1 MLSFPSLRV
10 MRYLIVTDAMTYL
23 TIPIFRRNAS
33 LVTSLI
39 IIILPTQIIWRP
51 IFLRI
56 VWNAILPGLI
66 GSLRNSE
73 YMTPNFS
80 QYSQESITMN
90 GTLVPIAT
98 AILPTILF
106 LPVSTAMST
115 TNQRWMISIR
125 MKLIMNIAVLHV
137 WIATL
142 LGMRTRAFI

>member
-39 IIILPTQIIWRP
+39 IIILPTQIIWRL
-51 IFLRI
+51 IFPRI

-73 YMTPNFS
+73 YMTLNFS
-80 QYSQESITMN
+80 QYSRGNITMN
-90 GTLVPIAT
+90 GTPVPTAT
-98 AILPTILF
+98 AIRLITLYF
-106 LPVSTAMST
+106 PVSIVMST
-115 TNQRWMISIR
+115 TAQKWMTSIR
-125 MKLIMNIAVLHV
+125 MKLIMNIPVWHV
-137 WIATL
+137 WIAIPGGVTN
-142 LGMRTRAFI
+142 RVKR